1 MTEALLPFALSLA
14 LAVSVFELGWLLL
27 RRRAG
32 WPAAAAQAAAGAALL
47 FGLQLALHTGES
59 WSVLACVAG
68 GGLAHAAGLLLRRL
82 PPASC

>member
-1 MTEALLPFALSLA
+1 MSATLLPYALVLA
-14 LAVSVFELGWLLL
+14 LAVSAFELGWLLL

-32 WPAAAAQAAAGAALL
+32 WPAAVAQAAAGAALL

-59 WSVLACVAG
+59 WAVLACVAG
-68 GGLAHAAGLLLRRL
+68 GGLAHAAGLVLRRP